1 MTHLFSRGT
10 FFIAGYVT
18 TNRNSEENGWLGL
31 ARARGTAPS
40 GRPRQCL
47 ARWTLYALLG
57 VAWAANGVA
66 TSSELPPLVQPPTQ
80 DHYVGKVVWADL
92 ITPDLESAKRFYAAL
107 FGWTF
112 RDVVAGD
119 KKFVVALLDGS
130 PVAGLVQQPL
140 PTDDRRRPAWL
151 TFIAVRDVDD
161 ADRTALAHGGKVLS
175 PPHDYPER
183 GRQAILADPQGA
195 VFAVLQS
202 GSGDPPDVL
211 VPPGDWIWSS
221 LITPDPNAG
230 AAFYQTLFGY
240 EVFELPSDDGREH
253 LLLAADGYA
262 RATANSP
269 PANAP
274 NLHSHWLNFVRV
286 VNAGDASRKAV
297 ALGGRVLVEPHPDRH
312 GEMVAV
318 IADPSGAPFGLL
330 EWSDS
335 ESKAVGK

>member
-1 MTHLFSRGT
+1 MTRLSRSSSHQSGT
-10 FFIAGYVT
+10 
-18 TNRNSEENGWLGL
+18 RRS
-31 ARARGTAPS
+31 
-40 GRPRQCL
+40 
-47 ARWTLYALLG
+47 LYALLG
-57 VAWAANGVA
+57 VAWAAGGVA
-66 TSSELPPLVQPPTQ
+66 MSSGLPPLVQPPSQ

-92 ITPDLESAKRFYAAL
+92 ITPDLGDAKRFYGGL

-112 RDVVAGD
+112 QDVVAGD
-119 KKFVVALLDGS
+119 KDFAVALLQGR
-130 PVAGLVQQPL
+130 PVAGLVQRPV
-140 PTDDRRRPAWL
+140 PTGESKRPAWL
-151 TFIAVRDVDD
+151 TFIAVRDVGE
-161 ADRTALAHGGKVLS
+161 ADQTAVAHGGKVLS
-175 PPHDYPER
+175 PPRDYPER

-211 VPPGDWIWSS
+211 VPPGAWIWSS

-230 AAFYQTLFGY
+230 AAFYQALFDY
-240 EVFELPSDDGREH
+240 EIFELPSDDGREH
-253 LLLAADGYA
+253 LLMATDGYA

-312 GEMVAV
+312 GEMVAI
-318 IADPSGAPFGLL
+318 IAD
-330 EWSDS
+330 
-335 ESKAVGK
+335 

>member
-1 MTHLFSRGT
+1 MTHLSRGP
-10 FFIAGYVT
+10 FFLAGHSVKE
-18 TNRNSEENGWLGL
+18 NSWLGPI
-31 ARARGTAPS
+31 RGTTSCA
-40 GRPRQCL
+40 RPRQSL
-47 ARWTLYALLG
+47 TRWTLGALLG
-57 VAWAANGVA
+57 VAWAASGVA
-66 TSSELPPLVQPPTQ
+66 TSSELPPLVQPPTH

-92 ITPDLESAKRFYAAL
+92 ITPDLETAKRFYAGL

-119 KKFVVALLDGS
+119 KEFVVALLEGR
-130 PVAGLVQQPL
+130 PVAGLVQRPV
-140 PTDDRRRPAWL
+140 PTGESKQPAWL
-151 TFIAVRDVDD
+151 TFIAVRDAGE

-175 PPHDYPER
+175 PPRDYPQR

-202 GSGDPPDVL
+202 VSGDPPDVL
-211 VPPGDWIWSS
+211 APPGGWIWSS
-221 LITPDPNAG
+221 LITLDPNTG
-230 AAFYQTLFGY
+230 AAFYQALFGY

-286 VNAGDASRKAV
+286 VNAVDASRKAV

-318 IADPSGAPFGLL
+318 VADPSGAPLGLL

-335 ESKAVGK
+335 DSKEVGQ